1 MCVCYIHIYIFY
13 IYNIYIYT
21 MILSYLYILV
31 SHVYSFINITE
42 FSCIYIYIYLQV
54 FIYTYNLYIYIFIY
68 LLIIYLF
75 VFFVFIHRQC
85 SDKPISLGWLK
96 NWGIQ
101 SSATVFLIMSL
112 LLGRKGE
119 SLVLARIS
127 WSGYTV
133 TPDHV
138 LNCENLSLWVKNFKA
153 HRDQG
158 WWYPCAGHWSGIR
171 FIDRQWLDQ
180 L

>member
-1 MCVCYIHIYIFY
+1 MYIFY
-13 IYNIYIYT
+13 QYNRIY
-21 MILSYLYILV
+21 L
-31 SHVYSFINITE
+31 
-42 FSCIYIYIYLQV
+42 YIYIYL
-54 FIYTYNLYIYIFIY
+54 FTSFYIYLYIYIYIFIY
-68 LLIIYLF
+68 YSFIYLSF
-75 VFFVFIHRQC
+75 SFFIHRQC

-96 NWGIQ
+96 DWGIQ

-138 LNCENLSLWVKNFKA
+138 LNCENLSLWVKHFKA